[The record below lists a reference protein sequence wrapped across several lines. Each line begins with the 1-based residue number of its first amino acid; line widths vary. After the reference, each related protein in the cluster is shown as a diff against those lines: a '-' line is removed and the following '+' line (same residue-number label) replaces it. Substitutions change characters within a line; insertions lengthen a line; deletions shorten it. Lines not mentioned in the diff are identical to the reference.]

1 MSHDKFQLFSRCLRS
16 RRLKFF
22 RYTFFSTG
30 TGVAPEGHASAGPE
44 GLASEVTYAIQSSP
58 DFFKASLPVSG
69 AEGGVCTFTDSMTTS
84 STLAIL
90 LLFGVAARIFDALG
104 SSGSLADSVLVST
117 VVE

>member
-69 AEGGVCTFTDSMTTS
+69 AEGGVAAPPLWTS